1 MFPEDGDYEDEEDI
15 GEEDQESKN
24 NIEMKIS
31 KNNKWMKRRNFD
43 PSPNNKN

>member
-24 NIEMKIS
+24 NIEITYIEL
-31 KNNKWMKRRNFD
+31 
-43 PSPNNKN
+43 